1 MGFFLIKKWY
11 NEYFEFIIAI
21 FFNLQWNFVFSFVY
35 SFYFAG
41 AVKHCWQSRLISI
54 CYFSCWFLIEIGAG
68 GSICQKNSVSLE
80 FLSKRFQNVWGHIK
94 NTTFSKISSTKEP
107 VSTSGKPFGLSSQRC
122 IAKTLWRF
130 FGEVSITIYF
140 YSVQSIKTFFK
151 NN

>member
-1 MGFFLIKKWY
+1 MGFFWLKIWY
-11 NEYFEFIIAI
+11 NEYFKFIIAFFLI
-21 FFNLQWNFVFSFVY
+21 FQWKFVFFLSCIY
-35 SFYFAG
+35 SFYFG

-94 NTTFSKISSTKEP
+94 NTTFSKISSTKEL
-107 VSTSGKPFGLSSQRC
+107 VSTSGKSFGLSSQRC

-140 YSVQSIKTFFK
+140 YSINQNFL
-151 NN
+151 

>member
-1 MGFFLIKKWY
+1 MGFFSLKIWY
-11 NEYFEFIIAI
+11 NEYFKFIIAFFLI
-21 FFNLQWNFVFSFVY
+21 FQWKFVFFLSCIY
-35 SFYFAG
+35 SFYFG

-94 NTTFSKISSTKEP
+94 NTTFSKISSTKEL
-107 VSTSGKPFGLSSQRC
+107 VSTSGKSFGLSSQRC

-140 YSVQSIKTFFK
+140 YSINQNFL
-151 NN
+151 